1 MDNRRFD
8 WVIVLSKGSFHAKGL
23 CVCRKIYDDFYKAG
37 CTYMYG
43 DWNIDSKYVVKEW
56 KLNSFTLL
64 WNGLTAQYIPSL
76 KDKLKKFFLHK
87 DYSKEIDVR
96 PEDNSLVIAQY
107 NIDSDVH
114 YEIVEYNNRCW
125 VTNLCF
131 PVKPNFW
138 AYVPRECITEAELL
152 NGKE

>member
-1 MDNRRFD
+1 M
-8 WVIVLSKGSFHAKGL
+8 
-23 CVCRKIYDDFYKAG
+23 
-37 CTYMYG
+37 
-43 DWNIDSKYVVKEW
+43 
-56 KLNSFTLL
+56 
-64 WNGLTAQYIPSL
+64 
-76 KDKLKKFFLHK
+76 
-87 DYSKEIDVR
+87 SKEKAIFFEKQANKNMDKHYQIDVR

-107 NIDSDVH
+107 NIGSGVH